1 MTVQPEPFQTL
12 LQQTATLTPEEK
24 LRLIAH
30 LADSLRQSA
39 PAPQRRKWSEI
50 RGAAPY
56 PLFGEDAQAWI
67 TRSRQESDEHREQL
81 LRGEP

>member
-1 MTVQPEPFQTL
+1 MTPQPEPFQTL
-12 LQQTATLTPEEK
+12 LQQTAVLTSEEK

-39 PAPQRRKWSEI
+39 PRRRKWSEI

-56 PLFGEDAQAWI
+56 PLFGEDAQDWI
-67 TRSRQESDEHREQL
+67 TRSRQESDEHREQI
-81 LRGEP
+81 LRGES